1 MHHQCYLMWTTWFNF
16 LVNDLR
22 VFKFDYILLQCF
34 TCSLHRKKWQ
44 VKNWKKNIPAY
55 PNFFALSLI
64 FFGIL
69 VNGTF
74 SNLKLNFFII
84 TGFLCSN
91 RYVKQELL
99 INHSWIS
106 PTLQREWGLEFCLF
120 RGRSRSNLWFLLIF
134 VLINPRNIAIQG
146 ICMGVTSFNI
156 YPNF

>member
-1 MHHQCYLMWTTWFNF
+1 MWTTWLNF

-22 VFKFDYILLQCF
+22 VFKFDYILLQCP
-34 TCSLHRKKWQ
+34 TCSLYRKKWQ

-69 VNGTF
+69 VNDTF

-84 TGFLCSN
+84 TGFICSN

-134 VLINPRNIAIQG
+134 VLINPRNITIQG